1 MIRQT
6 WFCNSCI
13 LNTIILTFHFAADLF
28 IIRQLMNYTIGDR
41 ELWYPLN
48 DLYLL
53 DDFLPIVS
61 CIKGLTFPCHVQY
74 QYLLSGDE
82 DRVTAWVCKVQC
94 TEALWISA
102 YPYRA
107 NQFYA
112 CLVIPRYILP
122 DKYISVLTLLSACFH
137 SLTPWSTLFSH
148 VIPLLIF
155 ANKFNTFI
163 YNIILYNLYIIIN

>member
-1 MIRQT
+1 MAALRISLHLPPQLRN
-6 WFCNSCI
+6 WFCCCHQSRSTSRSLAPNFSGAWALHWLPRLRHCHH
-13 LNTIILTFHFAADLF
+13 LLPHTRREDGDGGADG
-28 IIRQLMNYTIGDR
+28 RGGRR
-41 ELWYPLN
+41 E
-48 DLYLL
+48 
-53 DDFLPIVS
+53 
-61 CIKGLTFPCHVQY
+61 
-74 QYLLSGDE
+74 DE
-82 DRVTAWVCKVQC
+82 QRVAWVCKVQC

-163 YNIILYNLYIIIN
+163 YNIILNNLYIIIN